1 MNKTIAAAAV
11 AASIAAGGMAGL
23 VLGTPPL
30 AGAQTAAGE
39 AISWVDEALSGLVSD
54 GTITQDQADAVETA
68 LGDARPHHGM
78 HGRPG
83 HHLGVVAEALDM
95 TEDQLRTALEGGKT
109 IAEVAA
115 DEGVDVQAVLDALAA
130 DARARLDQ
138 AVADGDLTREQADER
153 LARIEERVTAMV
165 DGERPARH
173 RHRAHHAGR

>member
-11 AASIAAGGMAGL
+11 AASLTAGGMAGL

-39 AISWVDEALSGLVSD
+39 AVSWVDDALSGLVSD
-54 GTITQDQADAVETA
+54 GTITQDQAEAVETA
-68 LGDARPHHGM
+68 LEDARPHHGM
-78 HGRPG
+78 HARRG
-83 HHLGVVAEALDM
+83 HHLGVVAEALGM

-115 DEGVDVQAVLDALAA
+115 DEGVDVQAVIDALAA

-173 RHRAHHAGR
+173 RGHHAGR